1 MKAVKSVSID
11 DVSSFI
17 DDGALSNNGYV
28 VLADIYTQIRNKA
41 PHLKIGFNKFSEYA
55 RQYSQSKSYRIGNPP
70 QQKPKQIIPRSMS
83 SEFEKPPQP
92 QSEYDPVTPLF
103 SFEDVGGLISQ
114 KQQLADLILLPLL
127 QPKLFQSAG
136 AKPVRGI
143 LLHGPSGCGK
153 SFLVEAAAGEFAS
166 YGLAF
171 FRVSAVE
178 LVSSTGGQTEGKI
191 RTLFQAAAS
200 QSPCILFID
209 EIDAVARGKSN
220 ASRDAERKL
229 ISQLTQCI
237 DKVNSDTD
245 HHVVVIGATSKIDAI
260 DSSLRRPGRFSRE
273 ISIGIPDFEQRR
285 SILEI
290 IGKTIHAE
298 DDVDLVQ
305 IAREAEGYVGADLY
319 GLIQEA
325 ALFAVKRAAEANL
338 EEVLVSNEDFSSALK
353 LVQPS
358 LRREGFTSLPPAS
371 FKEIG
376 GLEKVK
382 EELQM
387 AVIDAIIRPEIFA
400 LYGHR
405 PAAGVLLYG
414 PPGCG
419 KTLMAR
425 AIAHE
430 ANRAAFISVKGPE
443 LLNKYLGESESAV
456 RAVFRRARDSAPCI
470 IFFDEL
476 DAICPRRS
484 DDSSNAAAS
493 RVVNQLLTEM
503 DGVVDRGRVFV
514 IGATN
519 RLELI
524 DEAMLRPGRL
534 DKKIEVPLPNKE
546 GRIDILNKQ
555 LKKVKNREEINTE
568 AIAEL
573 CECFSGAELEALI
586 TEAIEIAI
594 KESSDDNWIPVN
606 QSHLEAA
613 FDKLG
618 PSVISTKKKND
629 KR

>member
-1 MKAVKSVSID
+1 MTKRNISIED
-11 DVSSFI
+11 ISNFI
-17 DDGALSNNGYV
+17 DKGAQKTGGYIILAEIFSN
-28 VLADIYTQIRNKA
+28 IRTEASNFKFS
-41 PHLKIGFNKFSEYA
+41 FNKFSELA
-55 RQYSQSKSYRIGNPP
+55 REYSQIKGYKIGNPP
-70 QQKPKQIIPRSMS
+70 NPPPKPLLPRTPSLDL
-83 SEFEKPPQP
+83 EKVNPPTTDF
-92 QSEYDPVTPLF
+92 DPITPIYTF
-103 SFEDVGGLISQ
+103 DDIGGLENQ
-114 KQQLADLILLPLL
+114 KNQLLDLILLPIQ
-127 QPKLFQSAG
+127 QPNLFKSVG

-153 SFLVEAAAGEFAS
+153 SILVEAAAGEFLKYGITYFKAS
-166 YGLAF
+166 AIDLISS
-171 FRVSAVE
+171 VSNQSE
-178 LVSSTGGQTEGKI
+178 SKI
-191 RTLFQAAAS
+191 RTLFQAALNS
-200 QSPCILFID
+200 SPSIIFID
-209 EIDAVARGKSN
+209 EIDAIAKGKSN
-220 ASRDAERKL
+220 SSRDNERKL
-229 ISQLTQCI
+229 ISQLTQSI
-237 DKVNSDTD
+237 DKISIDSEN
-245 HHVVVIGATSKIDAI
+245 HVVVIGATSKIDSI
-260 DSSLRRPGRFSRE
+260 DSTLRRPGRFSRE
-273 ISIGIPDFEQRR
+273 ISLGIPDFEQRL
-285 SILEI
+285 SILNI
-290 IGKTIHAE
+290 LCKNINISS
-298 DDVDLVQ
+298 DLSIEQ
-305 IAREAEGYVGADLY
+305 MAREAEGYVGADLN

-325 ALFAVKRAAEANL
+325 ALFAVKRASSLKEEEA
-338 EEVLVSNEDFSSALK
+338 VVIFEDFENALRI
-353 LVQPS
+353 VQPS

-387 AVIDAIIRPEIFA
+387 AVVDAIIRPDIFA

-456 RAVFRRARDSAPCI
+456 RSVFRRARDSAPCI
-470 IFFDEL
+470 IFFDEI

-555 LKKVKNREEINTE
+555 LNKVKNKGEINTE
-568 AIAEL
+568 KLAEI
-573 CECFSGAELEALI
+573 CENYSGAELEALI

-594 KESSDDNWIPVN
+594 KESTEENWIPV
-606 QSHLEAA
+606 QQIHLELAYE
-613 FDKLG
+613 KLG
-618 PSVISTKKKND
+618 IKILKKK
-629 KR
+629 